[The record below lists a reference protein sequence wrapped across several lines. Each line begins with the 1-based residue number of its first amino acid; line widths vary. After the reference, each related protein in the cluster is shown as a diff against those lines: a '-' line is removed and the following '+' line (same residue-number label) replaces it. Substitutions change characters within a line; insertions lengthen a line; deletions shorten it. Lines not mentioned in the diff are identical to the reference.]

1 MMKLFCP
8 AKINLYLHILGKR
21 PDGFHEL
28 ETLMCPVS
36 LYDELELEE
45 RAGGI
50 TLEVRG
56 SDLPADA
63 TNLAYKAAQRVL
75 EKSGSS
81 RGIAI
86 RLTKNIPMGGGL
98 AGGSSNAASVIRG
111 MNDLLAL
118 GLNEADLHEIAAGL
132 GSDINFFLQQGP
144 ALCRG
149 RGEQVQGVR
158 IKSSLQVILINP
170 GFGVPTPW
178 AFQTYA
184 KNPYHGVESSYGLD
198 LADGTRIHLRNDL
211 ELAVF
216 SKYVWLEEAKR
227 WLSKQEQVSASLMSG
242 SGATVFAILKGGLS
256 SVDKENLNLQVRA
269 YFGSDVWTQIV
280 EVL

>member
-1 MMKLFCP
+1 MMKIFCP

-36 LYDELELEE
+36 LYDELELEP
-45 RAGGI
+45 RASGI
-50 TLEVRG
+50 QLEVRG

-81 RGIAI
+81 QGIYL

-118 GLNEADLHEIAAGL
+118 KLTEAELHEIAAEL
-132 GSDINFFLQQGP
+132 GSDINFFLEHGP

-149 RGEQVQGVR
+149 RGEQVHR
-158 IKSSLQVILINP
+158 IQLKESLLILLINP

-184 KNPYHGVESSYGLD
+184 KNPCRGTESSHGLD
-198 LADGTRIHLRNDL
+198 LADGRKIHLRNDL
-211 ELAVF
+211 EPAVF
-216 SKYVWLEEAKR
+216 SKYLWLEEAKA
-227 WLSKQEQVSASLMSG
+227 WLANQEYVSASLMSG
-242 SGATVFAILKGGLS
+242 SGATVFAILKKDLS
-256 SVDKENLNLQVRA
+256 SVDKENLNLQVKD
-269 YFGSDVWTQIV
+269 YFGAEVWTHIV